1 MGFVLL
7 TDRMISGA
15 DIQYEALKAHSQKL
29 KSRNSLHF

>member
-7 TDRMISGA
+7 IDGMISGTN
-15 DIQYEALKAHSQKL
+15 IQYEALKAHSQEL